1 MTRWGANRQDIAGC
15 EMTISDEDL
24 ESMHKTLDA
33 DFRKFAYEWTSIFFD
48 EKIGE
53 IVYFFTVDKIDGY
66 EFWDLLKKHDMR
78 IHAISSCDF
87 GPCLELTVK
96 ISRPDWKVT

>member
-1 MTRWGANRQDIAGC
+1 
-15 EMTISDEDL
+15 MTIADEDL
-24 ESMHKTLDA
+24 ERMHKTLDA
-33 DFRKFAYEWTSIFFD
+33 DFQKFAYGETRIFLE

-53 IVYFFTVDKIDGY
+53 IVYFFVIDKIDGY
-66 EFWDLLKKHDMR
+66 EFWETLKKHDMR

-96 ISRPDWKVT
+96 IFRPDWKVT